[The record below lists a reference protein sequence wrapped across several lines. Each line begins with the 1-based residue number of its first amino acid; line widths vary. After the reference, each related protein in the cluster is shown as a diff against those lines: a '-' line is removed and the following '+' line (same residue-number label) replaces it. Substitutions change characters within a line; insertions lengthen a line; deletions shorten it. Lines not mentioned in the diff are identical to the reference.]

1 MRNDR
6 VLNLWL
12 LLYFISAIIY
22 ILLKDESKKRNQMD
36 IIISGLGAV
45 GTTLMQELTDEGH
58 NIVVVDINGDKVEKA
73 VNHFDVKGVIGNS
86 ASADVL
92 KEANVAFAELF
103 IGATNHDELNILCC
117 IIAKRLG
124 AKKTIARVSKPEYL
138 ELFGNENDF
147 GINLLVNPQYE
158 AALEISRMLRFPSAI
173 KVNEF
178 SNGKVEL
185 VEFRVSGDSDLVGLK
200 LKNLGSKSK
209 AKVLICAAKRDGKAI
224 IPGGDFVIQAED
236 RLFLTATAKDISLFF
251 KQLGWNKQAKD
262 AIIVGGSTTA
272 YYLCQELDKLG
283 IHSKLIEKNLQTAET
298 FSQTFKKVNVILGD
312 GTDQEL
318 LQEENI
324 STTDAFVALGNIDE
338 QNIIMSMFAASQ
350 NVPKVITKIDQLGYY
365 DMLQKSGIYSAV
377 STKNSTAD
385 HIIRFVRLLSNKSG
399 STVKRMFHI
408 IDDSTEIL
416 EFEAKENFKKFDVPL
431 QKLNL
436 KKHLLVAGI
445 IRKGV
450 LITPSGQDVIKLGDS
465 VIIVTLEEGLD
476 DLRDILDN

>member
-1 MRNDR
+1 
-6 VLNLWL
+6 
-12 LLYFISAIIY
+12 
-22 ILLKDESKKRNQMD
+22 MD

-45 GTTLMQELTDEGH
+45 GTILMQELADEGH
-58 NIVVVDINGDKVEKA
+58 NVVVVDVNGSKVEDA
-73 VNHFDVKGVIGNS
+73 VERFDVKGVIGNG
-86 ASADVL
+86 ASSQVL
-92 KEANVAFAELF
+92 KEAGVSYADLF

-117 IIAKRLG
+117 IIAKKLG
-124 AKKTIARVSKPEYL
+124 AKKTIARASKPEYL
-138 ELFGNENDF
+138 DLFKSEGDL
-147 GINLLVNPQYE
+147 GLSLMVNPQYE

-178 SNGKVEL
+178 SGGKVEL
-185 VEFRVSGDSDLVGLK
+185 VEFRVSDDSDLIGLS
-200 LKNLGSKSK
+200 LKHLGDKFK
-209 AKVLICAAKRDGKAI
+209 AKVLICAAQRDGKAI
-224 IPGGDFVIQAED
+224 IPTGDFVIQPED

-272 YYLCQELDKLG
+272 YYLCAELDKIG
-283 IHSKLIEKNLQTAET
+283 IHAKLIEKDRKKAEQ

-312 GTDQEL
+312 GTDQDL
-318 LQEENI
+318 LHEEGI
-324 STTDAFVALGNIDE
+324 ATTDAFVALGNMDE

-350 NVPKVITKIDQLGYY
+350 DVPKVITKIDQLSYY

-377 STKNSTAD
+377 STKNSTVD
-385 HIIRFVRLLSNKSG
+385 HIVRFVRLMNNTKG

-416 EFEAKENFKKFDVPL
+416 EFEAKENFKKFDIPL

-450 LITPSGQDVIKLGDS
+450 LITPSGQDVIKEGDN

-476 DLRDILDN
+476 DLKDILDN

>member
-1 MRNDR
+1 
-6 VLNLWL
+6 
-12 LLYFISAIIY
+12 
-22 ILLKDESKKRNQMD
+22 MD

-45 GTTLMQELTDEGH
+45 GTILMQELADEGH
-58 NIVVVDINGDKVEKA
+58 NIVVVDVNGSKVEDA
-73 VNHFDVKGVIGNS
+73 VEKYDVKGVIGNG
-86 ASADVL
+86 ASSQVL
-92 KEANVAFAELF
+92 KEAGVSYADLF

-117 IIAKRLG
+117 IIAKKLG
-124 AKKTIARVSKPEYL
+124 AKKTIARASKPEYL
-138 ELFGNENDF
+138 DLFKSEGDL
-147 GINLLVNPQYE
+147 GLSLMVNPQYE

-185 VEFRVSGDSDLVGLK
+185 VEFRVSEDSDLVGLS
-200 LKNLGSKSK
+200 LKHLGDKFK
-209 AKVLICAAKRDGKAI
+209 AKVLICAAQRDGKAI
-224 IPGGDFVIQAED
+224 IPTGDFVIQPED

-272 YYLCQELDKLG
+272 YYLCSELDRIG
-283 IHSKLIEKNLQTAET
+283 IHTKLIEKDRKKAEM

-312 GTDQEL
+312 GTDQDL
-318 LQEENI
+318 LKEEGI
-324 STTDAFVALGNIDE
+324 ATVDAFVALGNMDE

-350 NVPKVITKIDQLGYY
+350 EVPKVITKIDQLSYY

-377 STKNSTAD
+377 STKNSTVD
-385 HIIRFVRLLSNKSG
+385 HIVRFVRLMNNTKG

-416 EFEAKENFKKFDVPL
+416 EFEAKENFKKFDIPL

-450 LITPSGQDVIKLGDS
+450 LITPSGQDVIKEGDN

-476 DLRDILDN
+476 DLKDILDN

>member
-1 MRNDR
+1 
-6 VLNLWL
+6 
-12 LLYFISAIIY
+12 
-22 ILLKDESKKRNQMD
+22 MD

-45 GTTLMQELTDEGH
+45 GTILMQELADEGH
-58 NIVVVDINGDKVEKA
+58 NIVVVDINGSKVENA
-73 VNHFDVKGVIGNS
+73 VEKYDVKGVIGNG
-86 ASADVL
+86 ASSQVL
-92 KEANVAFAELF
+92 KEAGVSYADLF

-117 IIAKRLG
+117 IIAKKLG
-124 AKKTIARVSKPEYL
+124 AKKTIARASKPEYL
-138 ELFGNENDF
+138 DLFKSEGDL
-147 GINLLVNPQYE
+147 GLSLMVNPQYE

-185 VEFRVSGDSDLVGLK
+185 VEFRVSKDSDLVGLS
-200 LKNLGSKSK
+200 LKHLGDEFK
-209 AKVLICAAKRDGKAI
+209 AKVLICAAQRDGKAI
-224 IPGGDFVIQAED
+224 IPTGDFVIQPED

-272 YYLCQELDKLG
+272 YYLCAELDKIG
-283 IHSKLIEKNLQTAET
+283 IHTKLIEKDRKKAEQ
-298 FSQTFKKVNVILGD
+298 FSQTFKKANVILGD
-312 GTDQEL
+312 GTDQDL
-318 LQEENI
+318 LKEEGI
-324 STTDAFVALGNIDE
+324 ATVDAFVALGNMDE
-338 QNIIMSMFAASQ
+338 QNIIMSMFASSQ
-350 NVPKVITKIDQLGYY
+350 EVPKVITKIDQLSYY

-377 STKNSTAD
+377 STKNSTVD
-385 HIIRFVRLLSNKSG
+385 HIVRFVRLMNNTKG

-416 EFEAKENFKKFDVPL
+416 EFEAKENFKKFDIPL

-450 LITPSGQDVIKLGDS
+450 LITPSGQDVIKEGDN

-476 DLRDILDN
+476 DLKDILDN

>member
-1 MRNDR
+1 
-6 VLNLWL
+6 
-12 LLYFISAIIY
+12 
-22 ILLKDESKKRNQMD
+22 MD

-45 GTTLMQELTDEGH
+45 GTILMQELADEGH
-58 NIVVVDINGDKVEKA
+58 NIVVVDVNGSKVENA
-73 VNHFDVKGVIGNS
+73 VEKYDVKGVIGNG
-86 ASADVL
+86 ASSQVL
-92 KEANVAFAELF
+92 KEAGVSYADLF

-117 IIAKRLG
+117 IIAKKLG
-124 AKKTIARVSKPEYL
+124 AKKTIARASKPEYL
-138 ELFGNENDF
+138 DLFKSEGDL
-147 GINLLVNPQYE
+147 GLSLMVNPQYE

-185 VEFRVSGDSDLVGLK
+185 VEFRVSKDSDLVGLS
-200 LKNLGSKSK
+200 LKHLGDEFK
-209 AKVLICAAKRDGKAI
+209 AKVLICAAQRDGKAI
-224 IPGGDFVIQAED
+224 IPTGDFVIQPED

-272 YYLCQELDKLG
+272 YYLCAELDKIG
-283 IHSKLIEKNLQTAET
+283 IHTKLIEKDRKKAEQ
-298 FSQTFKKVNVILGD
+298 FSQTFKKANVILGD
-312 GTDQEL
+312 GTDQDL
-318 LQEENI
+318 LKEEGI
-324 STTDAFVALGNIDE
+324 ATVDAFVALGNMDE

-350 NVPKVITKIDQLGYY
+350 EVPKVITKIDQLSYY

-377 STKNSTAD
+377 STKNSTVD
-385 HIIRFVRLLSNKSG
+385 HIVRFVRLMNNTNG

-416 EFEAKENFKKFDVPL
+416 EFEAKENFKKFDIPL
-431 QKLNL
+431 QKLDL

-450 LITPSGQDVIKLGDS
+450 LITPSGQDVIKEGDN

-476 DLRDILDN
+476 DLKDILDN

>member
-1 MRNDR
+1 
-6 VLNLWL
+6 
-12 LLYFISAIIY
+12 
-22 ILLKDESKKRNQMD
+22 MD

-45 GTTLMQELTDEGH
+45 GTILMQELADEGH
-58 NIVVVDINGDKVEKA
+58 NIVVVDINGSKVENA
-73 VNHFDVKGVIGNS
+73 VEKYDVKGVIGNG
-86 ASADVL
+86 ASSQVL
-92 KEANVAFAELF
+92 KEAGVSYADLF

-117 IIAKRLG
+117 IIAKKLG
-124 AKKTIARVSKPEYL
+124 AKKTIARASKPEYL
-138 ELFGNENDF
+138 DLFKSEGDL
-147 GINLLVNPQYE
+147 GLSLMVNPQYE

-185 VEFRVSGDSDLVGLK
+185 VEFRVSKDSDLVGLS
-200 LKNLGSKSK
+200 LKHLGDEFK
-209 AKVLICAAKRDGKAI
+209 AKVLICAAQRDGKAI
-224 IPGGDFVIQAED
+224 IPTGDFVIQPED

-272 YYLCQELDKLG
+272 YYLCAELDKIG
-283 IHSKLIEKNLQTAET
+283 IHTKLIEKDRKKAEQ
-298 FSQTFKKVNVILGD
+298 FSQTFKKANVILGD
-312 GTDQEL
+312 GTDQDL
-318 LQEENI
+318 LKEEGI
-324 STTDAFVALGNIDE
+324 ATVDAFVALGNMDE

-350 NVPKVITKIDQLGYY
+350 EVPKVITKIDQLSYY

-377 STKNSTAD
+377 STKNSTVD
-385 HIIRFVRLLSNKSG
+385 HIVRFVRLMNNTKG

-416 EFEAKENFKKFDVPL
+416 EFEAKENFKKFDIPL

-450 LITPSGQDVIKLGDS
+450 LITPSGQDVIKEGDN

-476 DLRDILDN
+476 DLKDILDN